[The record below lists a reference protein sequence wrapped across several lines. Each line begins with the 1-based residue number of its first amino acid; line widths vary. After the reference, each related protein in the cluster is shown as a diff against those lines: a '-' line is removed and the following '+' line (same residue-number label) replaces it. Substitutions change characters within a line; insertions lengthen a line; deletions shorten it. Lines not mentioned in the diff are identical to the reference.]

1 VSAILGML
9 LMVSACDA
17 PQPPP
22 KPVAPSPV
30 PKAAPVRAAPAPS
43 RIPQA
48 ALRWQRT
55 LTREVRLYWGLSQPV
70 AIFAAQI
77 HQESTWRPDA
87 RSSHAEG
94 LGQQTPVT
102 EKWLAEIF
110 PADLGDGKGALD
122 PHWSIRALVMYD
134 RKLWSGRQ
142 SAASDE
148 HRWAF
153 TLADYNGGSGWVNK
167 ETLLARR
174 SGADATRWFCGVEH
188 YQVRGQ
194 AAWTE
199 NRAYPARILRTLRP
213 LYEAWG

>member
-1 VSAILGML
+1 
-9 LMVSACDA
+9 MVSACDA

-22 KPVAPSPV
+22 KPVAPPPV

-87 RSSHAEG
+87 RSSHAAG
-94 LGQQTPVT
+94 LGQQTLVT

-148 HRWAF
+148 HRWGF

-188 YQVRGQ
+188 YRVRGQ